1 MSSKNMLLQ
10 PQSDENKYP
19 GYTLS
24 KLTIDTDYWR
34 DEQEYAG
41 YKVNATKSQLN
52 GQLNPTNGY
61 SLLGTVYITTDNKC
75 SISCTRPF
83 YYNNKLYSES
93 TSSSEALALH
103 TSWWSM
109 AGQIVDVWL
118 KNE

>member
-1 MSSKNMLLQ
+1 MNKLALLQ
-10 PQSDENKYP
+10 PQSDGNKHP

-24 KLTIDTDYWR
+24 KLTIDTDYYKG
-34 DEQEYAG
+34 EQEYTG
-41 YKVNATKSQLN
+41 YEVNAIKSQLN

-61 SLLGTVYITTDNKC
+61 SYLGTVYITTDNKC

-83 YYNNKLYSES
+83 YYNDKLYSES

-109 AGQIVDVWL
+109 AGQTVDVYL
-118 KNE
+118 QNA

>member
-1 MSSKNMLLQ
+1 MNKLALLQ

-24 KLTIDTDYWR
+24 KLTIDTDYYQGK
-34 DEQEYAG
+34 EEYTG
-41 YKVNATKSQLN
+41 YKVNAVKSQLS

-61 SLLGTVYITTDNKC
+61 SYLGTVYVLPDDNC
-75 SISCTRPF
+75 RINCTRPF
-83 YYNNKLYSES
+83 YYNDKLYSEN

-103 TSWWSM
+103 TSWYNM
-109 AGQIVDVWL
+109 GGQTVDVWL